1 MLCITL
7 TSPYFFCSSCV
18 CSLAIKEMFIN
29 FCQTQ
34 SPYVLQR
41 RRSSLLPWGG
51 DASALVLLWVSAFTG
66 TMLVISRYSSR
77 LYFTITFSYIPL
89 CVALAVPLHT
99 QALTHE
105 KKEQEWKQHK
115 KCGETI
121 SKSTVNFLFGCQCY
135 NIAVWIYVSMG
146 PPAMRHALAVISN
159 GPSGFILICCYFS
172 AHDYS
177 MHFGRTT
184 IAAYLLCIIIYIYI
198 NCMLRVLYIQLV

>member
-1 MLCITL
+1 
-7 TSPYFFCSSCV
+7 
-18 CSLAIKEMFIN
+18 MFIN

-135 NIAVWIYVSMG
+135 AIAVAEYMFRWAHQPWG
-146 PPAMRHALAVISN
+146 MRWLSFQMALADSFLFVAIFL
-159 GPSGFILICCYFS
+159 PTIIQCILV
-172 AHDYS
+172 
-177 MHFGRTT
+177 GQQ
-184 IAAYLLCIIIYIYI
+184 LLLIYY
-198 NCMLRVLYIQLV
+198 VL